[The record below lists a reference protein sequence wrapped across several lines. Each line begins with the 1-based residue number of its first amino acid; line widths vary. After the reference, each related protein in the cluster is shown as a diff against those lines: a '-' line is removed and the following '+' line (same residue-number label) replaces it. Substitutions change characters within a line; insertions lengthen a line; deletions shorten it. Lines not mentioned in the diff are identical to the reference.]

1 MLYETR
7 KLGGSIDSQKKNIDA
22 LTTFSSKMAIDSANL
37 EEPLNTIAKFIA
49 EKEKYEFERTAHIKL
64 FEMQSNALR
73 QLQEVN
79 GRCSILLDHARIH
92 WPGRDTTKSEL
103 NKCKMTINELEETIN
118 YAKYALTRITEP
130 IELAQKLI
138 DLEAQII
145 KFGSDRLLMVIEN
158 ILKRATIQ
166 RSDVFEA
173 VKAIRN

>member
-1 MLYETR
+1 MIL
-7 KLGGSIDSQKKNIDA
+7 SKK
-22 LTTFSSKMAIDSANL
+22 
-37 EEPLNTIAKFIA
+37 PLNLAEVKILASGIEDKKPIIPYLKAFSKLSKYKATITEI
-49 EKEKYEFERTAHIKL
+49 
-64 FEMQSNALR
+64 
-73 QLQEVN
+73 
-79 GRCSILLDHARIH
+79 
-92 WPGRDTTKSEL
+92 
-103 NKCKMTINELEETIN
+103 EETIN

-173 VKAIRN
+173 VKAIRT